1 METVFS
7 KKKGVMV
14 SMLAILFA
22 TAIAIT
28 VHAAMPAGVD
38 AERFDSAF
46 VKLFGFPIVSVFYFV
61 VLFIH
66 CVAAM
71 RYFGKGSGV
80 PKLQIG
86 LRFGVAFAILYFFG
100 MQEVGVDVSPFKEW
114 GVDFV
119 NYQFFMGAGDA
130 IPVLLL
136 CAAVAYLT
144 IENTNIYTSIQRL
157 NRAEK
162 IRTVALITAAFLL
175 ERAIAYE
182 TGIISSSCHTYPV
195 PCYIW
200 TIIFGV
206 VLGCSYL
213 VLYPVFAK
221 EQDKLV
227 LSVKLVVFTIGVNW
241 IIFNSFIGLIFS
253 GYMPQVLLR
262 SGIDVTVIFLSSMV
276 INNYFIEPGLCA

>member
-1 METVFS
+1 
-7 KKKGVMV
+7 MV
-14 SMLAILFA
+14 SILAIIFA
-22 TAIAIT
+22 TAIAII
-28 VHAAMPAGVD
+28 VHAVMPAGVD
-38 AERFDSAF
+38 AERFDSVF

-61 VLFIH
+61 MLFIH
-66 CVAAM
+66 CVVTM
-71 RYFGKGSGV
+71 RYFGKGSNV

-86 LRFGVAFAILYFFG
+86 LRFGVPFAILYFFG
-100 MQEVGVDVSPFKEW
+100 MQEVAVEVSPFKEW

-136 CAAVAYLT
+136 CGTVAYLT
-144 IENTNIYTSIQRL
+144 LENTNIYISIQRL
-157 NRAEK
+157 SRTEK
-162 IRTVALITAAFLL
+162 IKAVALITVAFLI
-175 ERAIAYE
+175 ERAIGYE
-182 TGIISSSCHTYPV
+182 TGIITSSCHTYPV

-221 EQDKLV
+221 EQDKLL
-227 LSVKLVVFTIGVNW
+227 LSVKLVVLTIGVNW

-253 GYMPQVLLR
+253 GFMTQLLLR
-262 SGIDVTVIFLSSMV
+262 SGIDVTVIFLSSIV
-276 INNYFIEPGLCA
+276 INKYFVKPVCVLN